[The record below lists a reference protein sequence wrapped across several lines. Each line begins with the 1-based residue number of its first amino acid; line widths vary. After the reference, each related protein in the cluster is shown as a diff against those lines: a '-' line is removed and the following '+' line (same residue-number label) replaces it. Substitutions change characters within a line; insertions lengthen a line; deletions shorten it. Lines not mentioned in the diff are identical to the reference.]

1 MVLDREQLRDV
12 TLEDEEL
19 MRQLL
24 AVLIEDTQRHIP
36 LLELAVRGLDAPQC
50 ARLAH
55 YCKGACA
62 NLGAQAVAAVLEC
75 IERHAIHGSVEECA
89 AQLVLLA
96 VEVDRLRAETI

>member
-24 AVLIEDTQRHIP
+24 AVLIEDTQRQIP
-36 LLELAVRGLDAPQC
+36 LLEVAIRGLDAPQC

-62 NLGAQAVAAVLEC
+62 NLGAQAAAAVLES
-75 IERHAIHGSVEECA
+75 IERYAIHGSVEECA

-96 VEVDRLRAETI
+96 AEVDRLRAETI